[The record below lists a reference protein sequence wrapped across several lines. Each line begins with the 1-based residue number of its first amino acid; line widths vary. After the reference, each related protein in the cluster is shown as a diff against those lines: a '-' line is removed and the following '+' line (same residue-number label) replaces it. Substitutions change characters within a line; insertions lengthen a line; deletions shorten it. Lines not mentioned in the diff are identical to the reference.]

1 MSEGRYQDYVIKD
14 GRLVGDF
21 ESLYDKFE
29 DPWHQS
35 RVDHLHDSRRSI
47 ALAQCIHL
55 RGTNPMDQVNR
66 VVEIGCGFGHLTDSL
81 RQQGFSAVGID
92 VAETAVAKA
101 RERNPSSVFL
111 AASIDSPLLASLD
124 PDIVIMAEV
133 TWYVLDHLSD
143 FLKRL
148 REHALRRQR
157 PTYLIHLLTTYPP
170 GVQQYGRDYFTDLDG
185 ILNFFDLD
193 YLESGFVQVK
203 REPDSGSQGTYFVAR
218 IPKE

>member
-1 MSEGRYQDYVIKD
+1 M
-14 GRLVGDF
+14 
-21 ESLYDKFE
+21 
-29 DPWHQS
+29 
-35 RVDHLHDSRRSI
+35 
-47 ALAQCIHL
+47 
-55 RGTNPMDQVNR
+55 NR
-66 VVEIGCGFGHLTDSL
+66 VVEIGCDFGHLTDSL
-81 RQQGFSAVGID
+81 RQQGFSTVGID

-157 PTYLIHLLTTYPP
+157 PTYLIHLLTTYSPE
-170 GVQQYGRDYFTDLDG
+170 VQQYGREYFTDLDG
-185 ILNFFDLD
+185 ILDFFDLD
-193 YLESGFVQVK
+193 YLVSGFVQVK
-203 REPDSGSQGTYFVAR
+203 REDDAGPQGTYFVAR
-218 IPKE
+218 IPLVLKQRNVAN